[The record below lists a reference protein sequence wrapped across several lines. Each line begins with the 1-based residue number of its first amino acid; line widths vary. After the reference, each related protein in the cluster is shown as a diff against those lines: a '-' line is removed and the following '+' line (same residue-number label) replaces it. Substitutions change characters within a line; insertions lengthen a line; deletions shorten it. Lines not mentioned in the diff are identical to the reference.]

1 MMFDTDRL
9 FTIGQFAKLHEI
21 NKKTLMWYDETGI
34 LKPAVIKENG
44 YRYYT
49 FQQSSLL
56 ETILMLR
63 ELGVSLAEIQHFLQN
78 RSAAALETLLAD
90 KIRELDDTM
99 AHLRAL
105 RAVMSEKRRNMAT
118 ICTMDIG
125 EIAVVEKPE
134 AHYFV
139 TVPTSRGT
147 PFEKEM
153 EWVVAETKKYQ
164 LRRLHD
170 ASYGSILPVE
180 KLYAGAFDDYSALYI
195 ELPFPTHRK
204 GLHVQPKG
212 RYLRAY
218 CKGDWDKLPARYREI
233 LAYAEAHG
241 LRFCGAAY
249 EKGINELVIDAMD
262 DYITQIEIPLETG

>member
-105 RAVMSEKRRNMAT
+105 RAVMSEKRQYGN
-118 ICTMDIG
+118 D
-125 EIAVVEKPE
+125 
-134 AHYFV
+134 
-139 TVPTSRGT
+139 
-147 PFEKEM
+147 
-153 EWVVAETKKYQ
+153 
-164 LRRLHD
+164 LHD
-170 ASYGSILPVE
+170 GHRGDRGGRKAGSPLLCDRAHV
-180 KLYAGAFDDYSALYI
+180 AGHA
-195 ELPFPTHRK
+195 
-204 GLHVQPKG
+204 V
-212 RYLRAY
+212 
-218 CKGDWDKLPARYREI
+218 
-233 LAYAEAHG
+233 
-241 LRFCGAAY
+241 
-249 EKGINELVIDAMD
+249 
-262 DYITQIEIPLETG
+262 